1 MKDNIWKIMRIR
13 QGQTPRDAA
22 GFLGGAHAKEEY
34 NVTFWCW
41 AVWNET
47 HKILIDTGIHPE
59 DEHPWYTN
67 VPIKIA
73 PEEKL
78 PVQLKEHL
86 GWEPEDV
93 DIVIHTHLHYD
104 HAGNDY
110 LFKNAKFIIQRDE
123 FEYGMNCPETGFG
136 FAFNKKRYD
145 KNAVPYF
152 NWILLDGEEQV
163 LPGIICFPTHGH
175 TVGHQSILINT
186 EEGAIC
192 ITGDAVN
199 CKVSIDEDFNAGPL
213 TSGWEQKES
222 YKQIR
227 QVAQRII
234 SSHDINSVEV
244 YDHQTR
250 DFPLL

>member
-186 EEGAIC
+186 EEGACLLYTSFRPAIFPTK
-192 ITGDAVN
+192 IDKTKYPKTKIQVILLLIIF
-199 CKVSIDEDFNAGPL
+199 SIHPYPFFKPIL
-213 TSGWEQKES
+213 
-222 YKQIR
+222 
-227 QVAQRII
+227 
-234 SSHDINSVEV
+234 
-244 YDHQTR
+244 
-250 DFPLL
+250 F